1 VPYRKAVGT
10 TRWFYQLGSYA
21 GLLLGLS
28 AIVLIW
34 AATFYFAHS
43 SRHETE
49 RAAYKSAQNL
59 TSAFEEQLVRSI
71 RAVDQTL
78 LYLRD
83 KYAADPEHFD
93 ISLWSENSAFLTG
106 FNFQVVII
114 GKDGLMVASNIPG
127 SKPGLD
133 LSDREHFRVHATRD
147 ADELFI
153 SKPVFGRV
161 SNKWSIQLTR
171 RITMPDGSFGG
182 VAVASISPEYLSR
195 FYGAIDVGS
204 KGAVTLVGLDGIVRA
219 RGAAQV
225 GDYVGLSLSNSE
237 LFHFLPHADA
247 GFYEARSK
255 LDGID
260 RLFAYR
266 KVRDLPLVVTVG
278 LAKDE
283 VFESVE
289 ADKKEGIILSAA
301 LTLWLAGTT
310 LLMGRYERALKRSRD
325 AAEAGTRARSEFLA
339 MMSHE
344 IRTPMNGVVG
354 MSEVLM
360 ESGLSA
366 EQLGFA
372 QTLRK
377 SADHLLQLINDVLD
391 FSKIEA
397 DRVELEQVAFDL
409 DDLMKTNAEILSAAA
424 AEKGLT
430 LATTIAPG
438 VPRRIV
444 GDPARLRQV
453 LFNLVGNGLKFTHE
467 GSVTVAVS
475 VDPTPMLP
483 GHVRLAFAVSDTGI
497 GIPQD
502 GIPLLFREF
511 SQLDSSIARRFGG
524 TGLGLAISRRL
535 VALMGGA
542 IAVESEVGKGTTFR
556 FTIDARTDNAVPAL
570 AAIEHAA
577 SPPAAA
583 RDFRILVA
591 EDNKTNQQV
600 VIALLARLGYGAD
613 IVNDGAEAAA
623 ACAATRYDVVL
634 MDVMMPGVDGPSA
647 TRAIRKLPAPFNA
660 AHVIALTANASA
672 ADRAAC
678 LDSGM
683 DDFLAK
689 PVTRAGLAGKLDLY
703 LTKAA
708 PVVESPSLVPDEA
721 DAPAFNETVF
731 SELREAIGEEGVV
744 DVLSTFMT
752 DTPERLAVMR
762 RAGAAGDAAA
772 ARIEAHAIKSSAASI
787 GFLTLSALA
796 KALEHDCTALD
807 HTSLTMRIENLHTA
821 FDAIASRGRAAL
833 DALTP
838 SSHTTGV
845 AHV

>member
-1 VPYRKAVGT
+1 M
-10 TRWFYQLGSYA
+10 
-21 GLLLGLS
+21 
-28 AIVLIW
+28 
-34 AATFYFAHS
+34 AAH
-43 SRHETE
+43 
-49 RAAYKSAQNL
+49 
-59 TSAFEEQLVRSI
+59 
-71 RAVDQTL
+71 
-78 LYLRD
+78 
-83 KYAADPEHFD
+83 
-93 ISLWSENSAFLTG
+93 
-106 FNFQVVII
+106 
-114 GKDGLMVASNIPG
+114 
-127 SKPGLD
+127 
-133 LSDREHFRVHATRD
+133 
-147 ADELFI
+147 
-153 SKPVFGRV
+153 
-161 SNKWSIQLTR
+161 R
-171 RITMPDGSFGG
+171 RFGG
-182 VAVASISPEYLSR
+182 VAVASISPDYLSR
-195 FYGAIDVGS
+195 FYGSIDVGRQ
-204 KGAVTLVGLDGIVRA
+204 GAVTVVGTDGIVRA
-219 RGAAQV
+219 RGAALES
-225 GDYVGLSLSNSE
+225 DYVGMSLSNSE
-237 LFHFLPHADA
+237 LFRFLPTADT
-247 GFYEARSK
+247 GRYDGRSK
-255 LDGID
+255 LDGVD

-278 LAKDE
+278 LAKEE
-283 VFESVE
+283 VFDTVE
-289 ADKKEGIILSAA
+289 ANQDEGQIVSAA
-301 LTLWLAGTT
+301 LTLWLAGIT
-310 LLMGRYERALKRSRD
+310 LLMWRYQRTLTQARD

-377 SADHLLQLINDVLD
+377 SAEHLLQLINDVLD

-409 DDLMKTNAEILSAAA
+409 DDLVKTNAEILSAAA
-424 AEKGLT
+424 AEKGLA
-430 LATTIAPG
+430 LATRIAPG

-475 VDPTPMLP
+475 VDPTPMLA

-502 GIPLLFREF
+502 GIPLLFKEF

-535 VALMGGA
+535 VALMGGL
-542 IAVESEVGKGTTFR
+542 ITVQSEVGKGTTFR
-556 FTIDARTDNAVPAL
+556 FTIDARTDNAAPATVDQ
-570 AAIEHAA
+570 AAAK
-577 SPPAAA
+577 PAAA
-583 RDFRILVA
+583 RRAIRILVA

-600 VIALLARLGYGAD
+600 VIALLARLGYSAD
-613 IVNDGAEAAA
+613 IVNDGAEAVA

-647 TRAIRKLPAPFNA
+647 TRTIRKLPAPFNA
-660 AHVIALTANASA
+660 AHIIALTANASA
-672 ADRAAC
+672 ADRTAC

-703 LTKAA
+703 LTQAA
-708 PVVESPSLVPDEA
+708 PVV
-721 DAPAFNETVF
+721 DAPALAPDNAEPPAFDEAVYG
-731 SELREAIGEEGVV
+731 ELREAIGEDGVA
-744 DVLSTFMT
+744 DVVGTFMT
-752 DTPERLAVMR
+752 DMPQRLALMQ

-772 ARIEAHAIKSSAASI
+772 VRIEAHAIKSSAASI

-796 KALEHDCTALD
+796 KTIERDCMTLDRAPLITRIDALAA
-807 HTSLTMRIENLHTA
+807 A
-821 FDAIASRGRAAL
+821 FRAAL
-833 DALTP
+833 AASP
-838 SSHTTGV
+838 QHTTGV